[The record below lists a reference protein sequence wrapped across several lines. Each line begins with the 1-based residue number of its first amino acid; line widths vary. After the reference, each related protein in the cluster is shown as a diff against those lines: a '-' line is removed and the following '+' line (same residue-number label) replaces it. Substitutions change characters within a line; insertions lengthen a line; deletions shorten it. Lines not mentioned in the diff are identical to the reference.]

1 MTPAKAKVRAYKT
14 FIVQASLVIIT
25 YNRHNIFIVQASGAL
40 VTSQACLIF
49 GSMLLAMQYNW
60 LMGR

>member
-1 MTPAKAKVRAYKT
+1 MTPAKAKAIANKT

-25 YNRHNIFIVQASGAL
+25 YNRHNIFIAQASGAL

-49 GSMLLAMQYNW
+49 GSM
-60 LMGR
+60 

>member
-1 MTPAKAKVRAYKT
+1 MTPAKDKARANKT

-25 YNRHNIFIVQASGAL
+25 YNRHNIFTVQASGAL

-49 GSMLLAMQYNW
+49 GSIQLTMQYTW